1 MCRDGDGK
9 MEVRWE
15 VLLIILGGAI
25 MTFLPRTFPLIVL
38 SKIEIPDWGMRWLKY
53 IPVAILTAL
62 LAQELLPL
70 DDNKH
75 WEVSHLAAAAV
86 CLIAGLLTRSL
97 LLTVGVG
104 IGVVMLYN
112 LLQ

>member
-1 MCRDGDGK
+1 
-9 MEVRWE
+9 MEIRWD
-15 VLLIILGGAI
+15 VLFIIIGGAI
-25 MTFLPRTFPLIVL
+25 MTFLPRAFPLVVL

-53 IPVAILTAL
+53 IPVAILSAL

-70 DDNKH
+70 EEQQH
-75 WEVSHLAAAAV
+75 WKISHVIAAVV

-104 IGVVMLYN
+104 IGVVMLYH
-112 LLQ
+112 LL

>member
-1 MCRDGDGK
+1 
-9 MEVRWE
+9 MELRWD
-15 VLLIILGGAI
+15 VLFIIIGGAI
-25 MTFLPRTFPLIVL
+25 VTFLPRAFPLVVL

-53 IPVAILTAL
+53 IPVAILSAL

-70 DDNKH
+70 EDHQH
-75 WEVSHLAAAAV
+75 WEMSHLIAAAV

-104 IGVVMLYN
+104 IGVVMLYHFI
-112 LLQ
+112 